1 MITTQKIEGSSMPAA
16 TVRAIIDAP
25 PDEVWPILIDCANY
39 KNSMPRIVDSEAVS
53 KTGDAR
59 KGVTQ
64 CKVTADMPFPI
75 SDLVSTTE
83 AIHHVEGT
91 HYERTWSLLK
101 GDYKSVT
108 GSWVLDPIGGVAFV
122 DEALAEGGLER
133 ERRIVSFRLTILDR
147 PGMLGARVGSAEP
160 LARSWRRAGGSGRWG
175 TPHGRSPDG
184 RERSGRSVDSGPSA
198 SGRPSRARRPAT
210 IRSGSSSSSG
220 SRVPGG
226 GTAKGW
232 RTARVAA

>member
-1 MITTQKIEGSSMPAA
+1 MGARMKMISLTILLVATGALAQEKSDQQRLEAGEVLITTQKIEGSSMPAA

-108 GSWVLDPIGGVAFV
+108 GSWVLDPIGDGTKTMATYK
-122 DEALAEGGLER
+122 
-133 ERRIVSFRLTILDR
+133 IH
-147 PGMLGARVGSAEP
+147 AEP
-160 LARSWRRAGGSGRWG
+160 KLAL
-175 TPHGRSPDG
+175 PDAIISAAQTG
-184 RERSGRSVDSGPSA
+184 ALPKVIARIREQV
-198 SGRPSRARRPAT
+198 
-210 IRSGSSSSSG
+210 
-220 SRVPGG
+220 
-226 GTAKGW
+226 KKK
-232 RTARVAA
+232 